1 MAAVEETAVAAPSTE
16 GAARELGRLGVA
28 TRAGYGLGALAAG
41 ISGTV
46 LGGSLLQLY
55 FNQVVGLPAAWV
67 GAAVMASIVID
78 AVVDPLIG
86 RFSDGLRTRWGRRH
100 VMMYASA
107 APAALGVML
116 MWHAPGA
123 LGPAGMLAFMVVMLT
138 FVRLAVSCFD
148 IPLRA
153 LAPELAPDYHDRT
166 GLIAW
171 RFVFGI
177 AGGAAMN
184 AVLYYVF
191 LREDASNPTGLLNQQ
206 RYVAF
211 GTFTAAIMFITIV
224 ASTAA
229 THHRIRHLHVPPV
242 KRPSLRETLRELKVS
257 IAQPGLVIL
266 MFATL
271 LNGFGGGLQ
280 FGLDIYIVRYFWELK
295 PQANAVIGLM
305 APAGALIS
313 LWVAPKISSRVGKR
327 PYMVVC
333 YVGWLLLFLAPY
345 LLRWAGAM
353 PANGSTGLLVAISA
367 LSLGALVCAFGVHT
381 VLQSMLSD
389 AADDASVKTGRRSE
403 GTLFAAYWVL
413 DKWGQGIG
421 ALAAGLVLAVV
432 AFPTRAVPGA
442 LPPHVVNGLVL
453 ASAPLVAGCN
463 VFALYMMSR
472 FRLSRDQHAAN
483 IEALRD
489 REATAQG

>member
-1 MAAVEETAVAAPSTE
+1 VAALEQMEIAAPPIE
-16 GAARELGRLGVA
+16 GAPPGPGRLGVA
-28 TRAGYGLGALAAG
+28 TRAGYGLGSLASG

-46 LGGSLLQLY
+46 LGGSVLQLY

-67 GAAVMASIVID
+67 GAAVMVSIVID
-78 AVVDPLIG
+78 AVIDPLIG

-107 APAALGVML
+107 APASLGVLL

-123 LGPAGMLAFMVVMLT
+123 WGPAGMLAFMVAMLT

-191 LREDASNPTGLLNQQ
+191 LREDASNPAGLLNQQ

-211 GTFTAAIMFITIV
+211 GSFAAAMMFITIV

-242 KRPSLRETLRELKVS
+242 KRPTLRATLGELRVS
-257 IAQPGLVIL
+257 MAQPGLVIL

-295 PQANAVIGLM
+295 PQANALIGLM

-353 PANGSTGLLVAISA
+353 PANGTTALVLAISA

-403 GTLFAAYWVL
+403 GTLFAAYGVL

-421 ALAAGLVLAVV
+421 ALAAGVVLALV
-432 AFPTRAVPGA
+432 AFPTKAVPGA
-442 LPPHVVNGLVL
+442 LDPHVVNGLVL

-472 FRLSRDQHAAN
+472 FRLTHDQHARN
-483 IEALRD
+483 IEALRK
-489 REATAQG
+489 REEAAKS

>member
-1 MAAVEETAVAAPSTE
+1 MAALEQAEIAAPPIE
-16 GAARELGRLGVA
+16 DAPRGLGRLGVA
-28 TRAGYGLGALAAG
+28 TRAGYGLGSLASG

-46 LGGSLLQLY
+46 LGGSVLQVY
-55 FNQVVGLPAAWV
+55 FNQVIGLPAAWV
-67 GAAVMASIVID
+67 GAAVMLSIVID
-78 AVVDPLIG
+78 AVIDPLIG

-100 VMMYASA
+100 LMMYASA
-107 APAALGVML
+107 APASLGVVL

-123 LGPAGMLAFMVVMLT
+123 WGPAGMLAFMVAMLT

-211 GTFTAAIMFITIV
+211 GSFAAAMMFITIV

-242 KRPSLRETLRELKVS
+242 RRPTLKQTLGELKLS
-257 IAQPGLVIL
+257 FAQPGLVIL

-313 LWVAPKISSRVGKR
+313 LWVTPKISSRVGKR
-327 PYMVVC
+327 PYMAVC
-333 YVGWLLLFLAPY
+333 YVGWLVLFLAPY

-353 PANGSTGLLVAISA
+353 PANGTMGLVVAISA
-367 LSLGALVCAFGVHT
+367 LSLTAMVCAFGVHT

-403 GTLFAAYWVL
+403 GTLFAAFGVL

-421 ALAAGLVLAVV
+421 ALAAGTVLALV
-432 AFPTRAVPGA
+432 AFPTRAIPGA
-442 LPPHVVNGLVL
+442 VPPHVVTGLVL

-472 FRLSRDQHAAN
+472 FRLGRDQHAAN
-483 IEALRD
+483 IEALRR
-489 REATAQG
+489 REGLAQG

>member
-1 MAAVEETAVAAPSTE
+1 MAAQELIDDVTPPLAAPPP
-16 GAARELGRLGVA
+16 RLSVGV
-28 TRAGYGLGALAAG
+28 RAGYGLGSLASG

-46 LGGSLLQLY
+46 LGGSVLQVY

-67 GAAVMASIVID
+67 GAAIMVTIVID
-78 AVVDPLIG
+78 AVIDPLIG

-107 APAALGVML
+107 LPASLGVLL

-123 LGPAGMLAFMVVMLT
+123 WGPVGMLAFMVAMLT

-148 IPLRA
+148 IPARA

-166 GLIAW
+166 ALIAW

-177 AGGAAMN
+177 AGGAAMG
-184 AVLYYVF
+184 AVLYSVF
-191 LREDASNPTGLLNQQ
+191 LREDAANPLGLLNQQ

-211 GTFTAAIMFITIV
+211 GAFAAAMMFITIV

-242 KRPSLRETLRELKVS
+242 KRPTLLDTLNELKVS
-257 IAQPGLVIL
+257 VAQPGLVIL

-295 PQANAVIGLM
+295 PQALALIGFM

-313 LWVAPKISSRVGKR
+313 LWVTPKISSRVGKR
-327 PYMVVC
+327 PYLVAC
-333 YVGWLLLFLAPY
+333 YVGWLLLFVSPY
-345 LLRWAGAM
+345 LLRWAGLM
-353 PANGSTGLLVAISA
+353 PGNGTAGLLAA
-367 LSLGALVCAFGVHT
+367 LCALALVALVSAFGVHT

-403 GTLFAAYWVL
+403 GVLFAAYGVL
-413 DKWGQGIG
+413 DKWGNGLG
-421 ALAAGLVLAVV
+421 ALAAGVVLAVV
-432 AFPTRAVPGA
+432 GFPTRAAPGTVPGHIV
-442 LPPHVVNGLVL
+442 LGLVL
-453 ASAPLVAGCN
+453 ASVPTIAACNIVAM
-463 VFALYMMSR
+463 YMMSR
-472 FRLSRDQHAAN
+472 FRLDHAQHAAN
-483 IEALRD
+483 IEELRR
-489 REATAQG
+489 REASAPAE